1 MVMLRLGARLKKEVF
16 LKEPSKGFQSV
27 VVSVV
32 ELINNTGYVCMYLNM
47 NQQQQKFG
55 FVFYL
60 NIFLLLAD
68 DTVNNVQHLFDMY
81 YVYAYLF
88 KLRCSDSIC
97 QSLHRI

>member
-16 LKEPSKGFQSV
+16 LKEPSKGFRSV

-32 ELINNTGYVCMYLNM
+32 ELISNVLINNLGYVCMYLNM

-81 YVYAYLF
+81 LCLCLLIQTVL
-88 KLRCSDSIC
+88 
-97 QSLHRI
+97 Q

>member
-16 LKEPSKGFQSV
+16 LKEPSKGFRSV

-32 ELINNTGYVCMYLNM
+32 ELISNVLINNLGYVCMYLNM

-97 QSLHRI
+97 